1 MVTFPIVEQ
10 MNQGAIESMCNI
22 QSFCRKGAGK
32 KVFAG
37 KVRENRLFSK
47 SGFPAKLFTELS
59 VIGVRYA

>member
-32 KVFAG
+32 PAFFKKRVS
-37 KVRENRLFSK
+37 RE
-47 SGFPAKLFTELS
+47 
-59 VIGVRYA
+59 VVY